1 MLMAAGSASARVSV
15 TGNCAHS
22 PNAGYLVVTIDTER
36 PDGTPITSVSAGRT
50 VIVSVHVSP
59 WGYARR
65 GTVAIRIGDATATE
79 SFDDYPDSALIGVPN
94 DYRYETKATQV
105 GELRITAEAVEESPS
120 CGARVLAEAVLPVFD
135 ASPPG
140 IAFMNPASA
149 KPGKRAVLRYTITE
163 GSGQTREAIAIYRA
177 GSSKP
182 DTTFTTQWSD
192 PGIREAGWRIPSRY
206 RPGRYTW
213 CVVSTDAFDNVSKPK
228 CARLTVLR

>member
-1 MLMAAGSASARVSV
+1 MLVAAGSASARVSV
-15 TGNCAHS
+15 TGNCAHE
-22 PNAGYLVVTIDTER
+22 PRMGDLVVTIDTER
-36 PDGTPITSVSAGRT
+36 PDGTPITSVPAGRT
-50 VIVSVHVSP
+50 VVVSVHVTAGGS
-59 WGYARR
+59 ALL
-65 GTVAIRIGDATATE
+65 GTVAIRIGDATVTE
-79 SFDDYPDSALIGVPN
+79 SFNQFMAHHGVLN
-94 DYRYETKATQV
+94 LYKYETKATQV

-192 PGIREAGWRIPSRY
+192 PGIRESGWRIPSRY